1 MPRVDPGESVMEILR
16 HEIDRKIVS
25 RFDETKREELRN
37 AGYKTLRRS
46 RSTVVMILE
55 GDPYTEE
62 ELEAMRIESERA
74 RERWFEER
82 ERERERLEA
91 LKREARRE
99 RLSELTISNL
109 WRHFCRKDGAYMNLK
124 RNSFYFNTKD
134 GKKVRVSDHESYHF
148 QLESERAAFSRAADF
163 DEPDFDFVI
172 TDFEFEGKTKDE
184 VLVIIKNSIK

>member
-1 MPRVDPGESVMEILR
+1 MPRVDPGESVMTILR

-184 VLVIIKNSIK
+184 VLGIIKNSIK

>member
-1 MPRVDPGESVMEILR
+1 
-16 HEIDRKIVS
+16 
-25 RFDETKREELRN
+25 
-37 AGYKTLRRS
+37 
-46 RSTVVMILE
+46 
-55 GDPYTEE
+55 
-62 ELEAMRIESERA
+62 
-74 RERWFEER
+74 
-82 ERERERLEA
+82 
-91 LKREARRE
+91 
-99 RLSELTISNL
+99 
-109 WRHFCRKDGAYMNLK
+109 MNLK